1 MLTVL
6 KRVDPEARMNR
17 WYRVLVQPT
26 LLVENVVICS
36 WGSRETSQQR
46 THLIP
51 VADEA
56 AARRLAAR
64 IVAQKLRRGYEVVL
78 TDPE

>member
-6 KRVDPEARMNR
+6 KRVEPEAHMNR
-17 WYRVLVQPT
+17 WYMVLVQPT
-26 LLVENVVICS
+26 LLAENAVICS

-51 VADEA
+51 VEDGA
-56 AARRLAAR
+56 AARRLAAK
-64 IVAQKLRRGYEVVL
+64 IVAQKLRRGYVVVL
-78 TDPE
+78 AVPE